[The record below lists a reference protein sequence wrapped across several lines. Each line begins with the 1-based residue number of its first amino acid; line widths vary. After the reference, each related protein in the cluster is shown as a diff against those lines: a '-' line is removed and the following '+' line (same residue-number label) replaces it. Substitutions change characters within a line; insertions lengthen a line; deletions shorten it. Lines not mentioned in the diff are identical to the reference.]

1 MPEQTSNRLANE
13 TSPYLLQHVDNPVDW
28 YPWGPEALEKAKR
41 EDKPILLSIG
51 YSACHWCHVMAHE
64 SFEDPATAQVM
75 NRLYVNIKVD
85 REERPDLDKIYQ
97 TAHFM
102 LSQRSGGWPLTMFLT
117 PDQVPFFGGTY
128 FPDAPRHGLPAFR
141 DLLERIAGFYH
152 ERRDEIERQN
162 ASLQSALTGLFSP
175 RGHDPLNSA
184 VLDTVRSAIA
194 QQFDERDGGFGTP
207 PKFPHPSTLERLLRH
222 YAQTGDERARYMACF
237 TLEKMARGGL
247 NDQLAGG
254 FCRYSTDGQW
264 MIPHFEKML
273 YDNGPLLALYAQAYA
288 ATGDAYFADVAGR
301 TAAWAVQTMQSPEG
315 GFYSALDAD
324 SEGEEGRY
332 YVWSPEEV
340 RKLVPEEV
348 FPVFARVYGLD
359 RGPNFEG
366 RWHLHTFVTP
376 EQLAKETGSDEAAIE
391 AMIEATRAPLLAA
404 RAKRVPPGLDD
415 KILTSWNALMI
426 RGLAVAARHLAR
438 ISHHPSTA
446 AADLLAVT
454 GRAHFSR
461 LDVVSATP
469 APSSAPRAPS
479 QRHLDALATNG
490 GEICGLGRRE
500 WIDAATR
507 AMDFIRA
514 NLWRDGRLLATYK
527 NGSARLPAYLDDHA
541 YLLDALL
548 ELLQVRWRTEHLG
561 FAREI
566 ADILLSHFEDREQ
579 GGFFFTADDHEAL
592 IQRPKTFAD
601 EAMPSGNGVAALALN
616 RLGHLLGEPR
626 YVEAAERTV
635 RLATTLMDQAPMA
648 HASLISA
655 FEEQLYLP
663 KLVILRGAPEAM
675 AAWHG
680 RLLRDY
686 APRRLVFAIPAD
698 ASDLPEALAA
708 KAPKG
713 EAVAYV
719 CTGTSCSAPVMDL
732 DALLEQLG

>member
-1 MPEQTSNRLANE
+1 MPEQKPNRLAHE
-13 TSPYLLQHVDNPVDW
+13 TSPYLLQHADNPVDW
-28 YPWGPEALEKAKR
+28 YPWGPEALEKAKA

-64 SFEDPATAQVM
+64 SFEDPATAEVM

-117 PDQVPFFGGTY
+117 SDQVPFFGGTY
-128 FPDAPRHGLPAFR
+128 FPDTPRHGLPAFR

-152 ERRDEIERQN
+152 ERREEIERQN
-162 ASLQSALTGLFSP
+162 ESLQNALTSLFSP
-175 RGHDPLNSA
+175 RGHDALNSA

-194 QQFDERDGGFGTP
+194 QQFDEREGGFGTP
-207 PKFPHPSTLERLLRH
+207 PKFPHPTTIERLLRH
-222 YAQTGDERARYMACF
+222 FAHTGDDRARYMACF

-273 YDNGPLLALYAQAYA
+273 YDNGPLLALYAQAHA
-288 ATGDAYFADVAGR
+288 ATGDAYFAEVAQR
-301 TAAWAVQTMQSPEG
+301 TADWAIRTMQAPEG

-332 YVWSPEEV
+332 YVWEPDEVRALLPEEIY
-340 RKLVPEEV
+340 
-348 FPVFARVYGLD
+348 PVFARVYGLD
-359 RGPNFEG
+359 RPANFEG
-366 RWHLHTFVTP
+366 RWHLHTFVSP
-376 EQLAKETGSDEAAIE
+376 EDLAKETGESASTIE
-391 AMIEATRAPLLAA
+391 AMLDAARAPLLAA
-404 RAKRVPPGLDD
+404 REMRVPPGLDD

-426 RGLAVAARHLAR
+426 RGLAVAARHLGRDDWAE
-438 ISHHPSTA
+438 A
-446 AADLLAVT
+446 AQRAV
-454 GRAHFSR
+454 
-461 LDVVSATP
+461 
-469 APSSAPRAPS
+469 
-479 QRHLDALATNG
+479 
-490 GEICGLGRRE
+490 
-500 WIDAATR
+500 
-507 AMDFIRA
+507 DFIRGK
-514 NLWRDGRLLATYK
+514 LWRNGRLLATYK
-527 NGSARLPAYLDDHA
+527 NGTARLPAYLDDHA

-548 ELLQVRWRTEHLG
+548 ELLQVRWRTQDLTL
-561 FAREI
+561 ARQI
-566 ADILLSHFEDREQ
+566 AGILLEHFEDREQ

-616 RLGHLLGEPR
+616 RLGHVLGEPG
-626 YVEAAERTV
+626 YLQAAERSV

-648 HASLISA
+648 HASMITA

-663 KLVILRGAPEAM
+663 KLVILRGDPAM
-675 AAWHG
+675 IDTWRE
-680 RLLRDY
+680 RLARDY

-698 ASDLPEALAA
+698 AADLPEALAA
-708 KAPKG
+708 KAPRG

-719 CTGTSCSAPVMDL
+719 CTGTTCSAPVTDP
-732 DALLEQLG
+732 DALLEQSG

>member
-1 MPEQTSNRLANE
+1 MPEQKNNRLAHE
-13 TSPYLLQHVDNPVDW
+13 TSPYLLQHADNPVDW
-28 YPWGPEALEKAKR
+28 YPWGTEALEKAKA

-64 SFEDPATAQVM
+64 SFEDKATAEVM

-128 FPDAPRHGLPAFR
+128 FPDTPRHGLPAFR

-152 ERRDEIERQN
+152 ERRDEIDRQN
-162 ASLQSALTGLFSP
+162 ESLQSALSTLFSP
-175 RGHDPLNSA
+175 RGQDAPSSA
-184 VLDTVRSAIA
+184 VLDTVRAQIA
-194 QQFDERDGGFGTP
+194 QQFDARDGGFGTP
-207 PKFPHPSTLERLLRH
+207 PKFPHPTTLERLLRH
-222 YAQTGDERARYMACF
+222 HAHTDDDKARYMACF

-247 NDQLAGG
+247 HDQLAGG
-254 FCRYSTDGQW
+254 FCRYSVDGQW

-288 ATGDAYFADVAGR
+288 ATGDAYFARVAER
-301 TAAWAVQTMQSPEG
+301 TAHWAVETMQSDEG

-332 YVWSPEEV
+332 YVWDAQEV
-340 RKLVPEEV
+340 RDLLAPELY
-348 FPVFARVYGLD
+348 PVFARVYGLD
-359 RGPNFEG
+359 RPPNFEG
-366 RWHLHTFVTP
+366 KWHLHTFVTP
-376 EQLAKETGSDEAAIE
+376 DELAGETQTDPATVEAMLEAARE
-391 AMIEATRAPLLAA
+391 PLLAV
-404 RAKRVPPGLDD
+404 RGKRVPPGLDD

-426 RGLAVAARHLAR
+426 RGLAVAARHLGG
-438 ISHHPSTA
+438 PDWA
-446 AADLLAVT
+446 A
-454 GRAHFSR
+454 
-461 LDVVSATP
+461 
-469 APSSAPRAPS
+469 
-479 QRHLDALATNG
+479 
-490 GEICGLGRRE
+490 
-500 WIDAATR
+500 AATR
-507 AMDFIRA
+507 ALDFIRQH
-514 NLWRDGRLLATYK
+514 LWRDGRLLAAYK
-527 NGSARLPAYLDDHA
+527 NGTARLPAYLDDHA
-541 YLLDALL
+541 YLLDAIL
-548 ELLQVRWRTEHLG
+548 ELLQVRWRSADLT

-566 ADILLSHFEDREQ
+566 AEILLAHFEDHEE
-579 GGFFFTADDHEAL
+579 GGFYFTADDHESL

-601 EAMPSGNGVAALALN
+601 ESMPSGNGVAALALG

-626 YVEAAERTV
+626 YLEAAERTV
-635 RLATTLMDQAPMA
+635 RLAAGLMDQAPMA
-648 HASLISA
+648 HTSLITA

-663 KLVILRGAPEAM
+663 KLVILRGDPPAITS
-675 AAWHG
+675 WHE
-680 RLLRDY
+680 RLSVDY

-698 ASDLPEALAA
+698 APDLPEALAA

-719 CTGTSCSAPVMDL
+719 CTGTTCSAPVTDP

>member
-1 MPEQTSNRLANE
+1 MPEQKPNRLAHE
-13 TSPYLLQHVDNPVDW
+13 TSPYLLQHADNPVDW
-28 YPWGPEALEKAKR
+28 YPWGPEALEKAKA

-64 SFEDPATAQVM
+64 SFEDPATAEVM

-117 PDQVPFFGGTY
+117 SDQVPFFGGTY
-128 FPDAPRHGLPAFR
+128 FPDTPRHGLPAFR

-152 ERRDEIERQN
+152 ERREEIERQN
-162 ASLQSALTGLFSP
+162 ESLQNALTSLFSP
-175 RGHDPLNSA
+175 RGHDALNSA

-194 QQFDERDGGFGTP
+194 QQFDEREGGFGTP
-207 PKFPHPSTLERLLRH
+207 PKFPHPTTIERLLRH
-222 YAQTGDERARYMACF
+222 FAHTGDDRARYMACF

-273 YDNGPLLALYAQAYA
+273 YDNGPLLALYAQAHA
-288 ATGDAYFADVAGR
+288 ATGDAYFAEVAQR
-301 TAAWAVQTMQSPEG
+301 TADWAIRTMQAPEG

-332 YVWSPEEV
+332 YVWEPDEVRALLPEEIY
-340 RKLVPEEV
+340 
-348 FPVFARVYGLD
+348 PVFARVYGLD
-359 RGPNFEG
+359 RPANFEG
-366 RWHLHTFVTP
+366 RWHLHTFVSP
-376 EQLAKETGSDEAAIE
+376 EDLAKETGESASTIE
-391 AMIEATRAPLLAA
+391 AMLDAARAPLLAA
-404 RAKRVPPGLDD
+404 REMRVPPGLDD

-426 RGLAVAARHLAR
+426 RGLAVAARHLGRDDWAE
-438 ISHHPSTA
+438 A
-446 AADLLAVT
+446 AQRAV
-454 GRAHFSR
+454 
-461 LDVVSATP
+461 
-469 APSSAPRAPS
+469 
-479 QRHLDALATNG
+479 
-490 GEICGLGRRE
+490 
-500 WIDAATR
+500 
-507 AMDFIRA
+507 DFIRGK
-514 NLWRDGRLLATYK
+514 LWRNGRLLATYK
-527 NGSARLPAYLDDHA
+527 NGTARLPAYLDDHA

-548 ELLQVRWRTEHLG
+548 ELLQVRWRTQDLTL
-561 FAREI
+561 ARQI
-566 ADILLSHFEDREQ
+566 AGILLEHFEDREQ

-616 RLGHLLGEPR
+616 RLGHVLGEPG
-626 YVEAAERTV
+626 YLQAAERSV

-648 HASLISA
+648 HASMITA

-663 KLVILRGAPEAM
+663 KLVILRGDPAM
-675 AAWHG
+675 IDTWRE
-680 RLLRDY
+680 RLARDY

-698 ASDLPEALAA
+698 AADLPEALAA
-708 KAPKG
+708 KAPRG

-719 CTGTSCSAPVMDL
+719 CTGTTCSAPVTDP